1 VAPNL
6 NQETVVEQLIEFNG
20 VKVLLTTGQSLNE
33 VQNMASEAD
42 VIISVY
48 PGNVRV
54 LYDFKSISQE

>member
-1 VAPNL
+1 M
-6 NQETVVEQLIEFNG
+6 EQLIEFNG